1 VGIYIEG
8 DGWCGVPKLSLN
20 IFDVF
25 PVLKAEAGMG
35 MPEIVKADGGTGRG
49 LDRGAKMPTQHILV
63 VDMVPGFI
71 RENQVKVIL
80 GAGQAPFL

>member
-1 VGIYIEG
+1 
-8 DGWCGVPKLSLN
+8 
-20 IFDVF
+20 
-25 PVLKAEAGMG
+25 MG